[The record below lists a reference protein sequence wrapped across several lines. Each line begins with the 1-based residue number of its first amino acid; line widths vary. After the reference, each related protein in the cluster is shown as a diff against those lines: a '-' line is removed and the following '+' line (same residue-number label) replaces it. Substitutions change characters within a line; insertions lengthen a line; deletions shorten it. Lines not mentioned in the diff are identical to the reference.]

1 MNLLQRIAS
10 LISLTKV
17 ILRIKNEKPKE
28 KRSLKNQS
36 IVIFL
41 LSISEIKLLMNKCQE
56 YVEIVE
62 NLTPSLYTQFSIA
75 FNHLKERLS
84 TGIFILR
91 LSLSPFIYKV
101 LFMTLKYVIE
111 TPGRAESPSIDH
123 HMDGSETNKSSAPK
137 VDSDFD
143 ADTDVD
149 TDYEEN

>member
-56 YVEIVE
+56 YVKIVE

-75 FNHLKERLS
+75 FNHLKERLR
-84 TGIFILR
+84 TGIFI
-91 LSLSPFIYKV
+91 
-101 LFMTLKYVIE
+101 
-111 TPGRAESPSIDH
+111 
-123 HMDGSETNKSSAPK
+123 
-137 VDSDFD
+137 
-143 ADTDVD
+143 
-149 TDYEEN
+149 